1 MEKRQGAPVTVLE
14 TGVGDIIRRGDI
26 ADTALV
32 LWALCMTIIAFIL
45 LRALVQSNRSLARAA
60 QDIAEAQDN
69 AKDFIR
75 ELAAF
80 NRAQG
85 VE

>member
-1 MEKRQGAPVTVLE
+1 MTSLDHGITE
-14 TGVGDIIRRGDI
+14 IIRRGDI

-32 LWALCMTIIAFIL
+32 LWALCMTAIAFFL
-45 LRALVQSNRSLARAA
+45 LRALVQANRNLAQAA
-60 QDIAEAQDN
+60 RDIAAAQDN
-69 AKDFIR
+69 ASDFVR

-80 NRAQG
+80 NRAHG